1 MKNFL
6 IQASTMIAG
15 EDEKDAIIKFA
26 DMIKQNPDTKNV
38 RWNTV
43 LLSNSVQEEPDK
55 DIKNLQ
61 TVKDIISYINSH
73 V

>member
-1 MKNFL
+1 
-6 IQASTMIAG
+6 MIAG

-43 LLSNSVQEEPDK
+43 PLSNSVQEEPDK
-55 DIKNLQ
+55 DIKKGKEYPREEL
-61 TVKDIISYINSH
+61 KRYKGALI
-73 V
+73 